1 MKILGI
7 DPGGTTGYA
16 LIQVQD
22 DEITPLKFDVT
33 KDKLM
38 LDMVP
43 LLIEADVIVYE
54 NFLLRPDKA
63 RSGAFDWK
71 SNTTEQ
77 VIGSLKTLAA
87 LHGKKNLVVQEPSQK
102 PMGYG
107 FANMK
112 YVPGKKGT
120 HWQDA
125 YAHAVFYAVTKLK
138 ANPVRPTA

>member
-7 DPGGTTGYA
+7 DPGGTTGYS
-16 LIQVQD
+16 LI
-22 DEITPLKFDVT
+22 ELKDKTIIPHEFGHI
-33 KDKLM
+33 KDKL
-38 LDMVP
+38 LLELVP
-43 LLIEADVIVYE
+43 YLVQADIIVYE

-71 SNTTEQ
+71 SNVTEQ

-87 LHGKKNLVVQEPSQK
+87 LHGKTKIVVQEPAQK
-102 PMGYG
+102 PVGYG
-107 FANMK
+107 FANLK

-125 YAHAVFYAVTKLK
+125 HCHAVYYAVTQLG
-138 ANPVRPTA
+138 ANPVRPT

>member
-1 MKILGI
+1 MKVLGI
-7 DPGGTTGYA
+7 DPGGTTGYS
-16 LIQVQD
+16 LIEIQD
-22 DEITPLKFDVT
+22 HKITPLKWGTT

-38 LDMVP
+38 LDLVP
-43 LLIEADVIVYE
+43 LIVAADHIVYE

-63 RSGAFDWK
+63 RSGAFDWQ
-71 SNTTEQ
+71 SNVTEQ

-87 LHGKKNLVVQEPSQK
+87 LHGKESVSTLEPSQK

-125 YAHAVFYAVTKLK
+125 HAHAVFYAVKKLG
-138 ANPVRPTA
+138 AHPVTPIS